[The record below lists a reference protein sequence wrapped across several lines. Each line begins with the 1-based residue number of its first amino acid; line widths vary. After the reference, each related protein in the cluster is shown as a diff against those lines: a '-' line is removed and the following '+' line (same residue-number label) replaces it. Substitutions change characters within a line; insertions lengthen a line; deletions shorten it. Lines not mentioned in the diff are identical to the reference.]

1 MRLLDTVNRSAREV
15 DAKSSTE
22 SYFGERARILASKGT
37 TLYALCEVQNFSI
50 ELYESRIVSMQR
62 FVAMTVMFHEM
73 GRRVQRF
80 FHRLSFGYL
89 GYRMD
94 RTHSNIRIASTAS
107 PVSGSD
113 VRAIFGYYQDQEYSS
128 KGGQYH
134 FVGLVHVSSE
144 ESSASAAAW
153 HLYWDNRYVEEWKVI
168 RRRDRIHL
176 DGCKQ
181 VQIHV
186 K

>member
-113 VRAIFGYYQDQEYSS
+113 VRAISVAIPPWGHS
-128 KGGQYH
+128 
-134 FVGLVHVSSE
+134 
-144 ESSASAAAW
+144 
-153 HLYWDNRYVEEWKVI
+153 WKTLETRMI
-168 RRRDRIHL
+168 RRNTSDL
-176 DGCKQ
+176 
-181 VQIHV
+181 VQARPYKSMQLRNV
-186 K
+186 